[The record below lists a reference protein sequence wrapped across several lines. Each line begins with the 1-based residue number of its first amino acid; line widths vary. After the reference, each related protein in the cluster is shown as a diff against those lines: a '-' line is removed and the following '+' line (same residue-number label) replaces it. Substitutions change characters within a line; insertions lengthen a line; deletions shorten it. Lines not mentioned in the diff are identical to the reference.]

1 MRCVSMASRRMR
13 RPVPLCRAPLEQL
26 ATPDVVDEHIDV
38 AMVFSE
44 PLGERADLRGI
55 EMVDGDRDPGA
66 SETRD
71 ELGRFFDSLRTV
83 IVRSHGSSTAT
94 RAHDRR
100 AGLAQG
106 GRNAAAGA

>member
-1 MRCVSMASRRMR
+1 
-13 RPVPLCRAPLEQL
+13 
-26 ATPDVVDEHIDV
+26 
-38 AMVFSE
+38 MVFSE

-83 IVRSHGSSTAT
+83 IVRSHGSGTAT

-100 AGLAQG
+100 AGLGQG
-106 GRNAAAGA
+106 DRDAAAGAARRPRDHSDAPA